1 MNHPQHVLSPPHG
14 DLSESSMLGM
24 RMEFRKQIKISYSLT
39 IIGIAVEA
47 YVTITNYIRALMF
60 RMGGGGY
67 TRASFSG
74 APRQF
79 GFGGGIIGIVGM
91 AIALIGAVW
100 LGYTIAKQFKTH
112 PKPRTDANEN
122 SSK

>member
-14 DLSESSMLGM
+14 DACESTMLGM

-39 IIGIAVEA
+39 AIGIAIEA
-47 YVTITNYIRALMF
+47 YATITNYIRSLMF
-60 RMGGGGY
+60 RMGGGSY

-79 GFGGGIIGIVGM
+79 GFGGLIGIVGIVI
-91 AIALIGAVW
+91 AIIGAAW
-100 LGYTIAKQFKTH
+100 LGFTIAKQFKTH
-112 PKPRTDANEN
+112 PKPRSDSNDKI
-122 SSK
+122 SK